1 MQVYLRRIELLLELI
16 YLEISDQF
24 TADEALNNFEGDF
37 DSIDGYDKH
46 FALFFFFK

>member
-1 MQVYLRRIELLLELI
+1 LI

-37 DSIDGYDKH
+37 DSIDGYDKNFYCSFSLNE
-46 FALFFFFK
+46 FALFLLLV